1 MSIYVLVPILLIYA
15 IYIGVIG
22 TKFSAKVE
30 REKTVRPDLVRAMF
44 WKFFV
49 LSAVTGFLMDL
60 PFKTYG
66 QFTIFMTVM
75 IVGAFFLQVERMKRK
90 YGKEKEE

>member
-1 MSIYVLVPILLIYA
+1 
-15 IYIGVIG
+15 
-22 TKFSAKVE
+22 
-30 REKTVRPDLVRAMF
+30 
-44 WKFFV
+44 
-49 LSAVTGFLMDL
+49 MDL